1 MVVELKKVKITKS
14 IFNQLTGPLLDTDS
28 NYEVLGWVFDKGK
41 YILLYNKETNSLA
54 KMRTFS
60 NLRIDPDKPNQALFT
75 ISGLNTL
82 KPFPTSQDAMKWC
95 AQINIIQTEANL
107 KGQLYI

>member
-28 NYEVLGWVFDKGK
+28 KYEVLGWVFDKGK

-60 NLRIDPDKPNQALFT
+60 NLSIDPKMPNCAL
-75 ISGLNTL
+75 IAVNGLNKL
-82 KPFPTSQDAMKWC
+82 KSFPTGQDALNWC
-95 AQINIIQTEANL
+95 AKINIIQTEANL